1 MTIEN
6 IFQMDIIEEM
16 EQCFIDYSLSVITDR
31 ALPDVRDGLKPVH
44 KRILY
49 AMNDLGLTNN
59 KPHKKSARV
68 VGDVIGKYHPH
79 GDSSVYDAMV
89 RMAQDFSLRYPLVQ
103 GQGNFGTIDGDPAA
117 AMRYTE
123 ARMSKIAAEMLRDI
137 KKDTVDFR
145 PNFSE
150 DEEEPVVLPSR
161 IPNLLLNGTTG
172 IAVGMACS
180 FSPHHLGSTID
191 MITSRIKG
199 ESTTVE
205 DLVNVIKAPDFPTGG
220 LIINQ
225 NELLE
230 GYQTGRGRVR
240 LRGKYTVEKN
250 GKTRENLIFTEIPY
264 AVNKEKLIE
273 DIAKLCE
280 TKEIEGIADLRDESN
295 REGIRIVIE
304 LKKDVNPDVM
314 ANILF
319 SKTQLENTFSI
330 NFTCLVDGNPRVLNL
345 MEITDE
351 YIKHQKEVLTRR
363 TQFDLNKVQ
372 ARLHVLEGY
381 LKALEN
387 IDNIIRII
395 KGSANSLVARKIL
408 EEAYGFSEIQSKAIL
423 EMKLSKLTGLEKIEI
438 ENEINE
444 LTSLEE
450 KYLGILNDNSKLMEL
465 LLDELA
471 EIKDNYNDERR
482 TDFTQISTNKE
493 EKDIQ
498 FVQPEEMVVVMTRNG
513 NIKKIPASSFRVQRK
528 NGKGIKNYDEV
539 ILDVIKTNTIDTL
552 MFFTTYGKV
561 YRLLVDDVP
570 TGTNSSRGVA
580 VSTLIKVEPKE
591 EVIAFTSLHR
601 KTNAQFAV
609 FSTKLGMIK
618 KTNIEEY
625 ISTKRSAN
633 GIQAIKLKDGDAING
648 ITFLLDEQLLL
659 LTQKGKSIRFETNTI
674 APVGRMA
681 AGVIGIKLDK
691 DDEVVA
697 CLPVSKMTDNLA
709 IFTENGIG
717 KQTNI
722 KDFPLQGRGGKGTI
736 AYKPTDSTGLVVSGA
751 LVESSDNLLVVGDNT
766 TICISATD
774 IPTLSKSAIG
784 NMLIKDN
791 KVLSITKL

>member
-180 FSPHHLGSTID
+180 FPPHHLGSTID

-205 DLVNVIKAPDFPTGG
+205 DLVNIIKAPDFPTGG

-330 NFTCLVDGNPRVLNL
+330 NFTCLVDGNPKVLNL

-363 TQFDLNKVQ
+363 TKFDLNKVQ

-438 ENEINE
+438 ENEISE

-609 FSTKLGMIK
+609 F
-618 KTNIEEY
+618 
-625 ISTKRSAN
+625 
-633 GIQAIKLKDGDAING
+633 
-648 ITFLLDEQLLL
+648 
-659 LTQKGKSIRFETNTI
+659 
-674 APVGRMA
+674 
-681 AGVIGIKLDK
+681 
-691 DDEVVA
+691 
-697 CLPVSKMTDNLA
+697 
-709 IFTENGIG
+709 
-717 KQTNI
+717 
-722 KDFPLQGRGGKGTI
+722 
-736 AYKPTDSTGLVVSGA
+736 
-751 LVESSDNLLVVGDNT
+751 
-766 TICISATD
+766 
-774 IPTLSKSAIG
+774 
-784 NMLIKDN
+784 
-791 KVLSITKL
+791 

>member
-1 MTIEN
+1 MVN
-6 IFQMDIIEEM
+6 IISQDMIKEM

-49 AMNDLGLTNN
+49 AMNDLGLTSN

-89 RMAQDFSLRYPLVQ
+89 RMAQDFSLRYPLVE
-103 GQGNFGTIDGDPAA
+103 GQGNFGSIDGDPAA

-180 FSPHHLGSTID
+180 FPPHHLGSTID

-264 AVNKEKLIE
+264 TVNKEKLIE

-280 TKEIEGIADLRDESN
+280 EKEIEGIADLRDESN

-319 SKTQLENTFSI
+319 RKTQLENTFSI
-330 NFTCLVDGNPRVLNL
+330 NFTCLVDGNPKVLNL

-363 TQFDLNKVQ
+363 TKFDLNKVQ

-408 EEAYGFSEIQSKAIL
+408 EEAYRFSEIQSKAIL
-423 EMKLSKLTGLEKIEI
+423 DMKLSKLTGLEKIEI
-438 ENEINE
+438 ENEISE
-444 LTSLEE
+444 LTFLEE
-450 KYLGILNDNSKLMEL
+450 KYLGILNNNSKLMEL

-471 EIKDNYNDERR
+471 EIKDKYNDERR
-482 TDFTQISTNKE
+482 TEFTQISTNKE

-498 FVQPEEMVVVMTRNG
+498 FVQPEEVVVVMSKNG
-513 NIKKIPASSFRVQRK
+513 NIKKIPAKSFKIQK
-528 NGKGIKNYDEV
+528 KSGKGIKNHEDL
-539 ILDVIKTNTIDTL
+539 ILDAIKTNTIDTL
-552 MFFTTYGKV
+552 MFFTNMGKV

-570 TGTNSSRGVA
+570 TGTNAAKGTSIK
-580 VSTLIKVEPKE
+580 TLVKFESGE
-591 EVIAFTSLHR
+591 EVLAFTSLNR
-601 KTNAQFAV
+601 KTNAQYAIFT
-609 FSTKLGMIK
+609 TKLGMIK
-618 KTNIEEY
+618 KTHISEY
-625 ISTKRSAN
+625 TSNKRSSI
-633 GIQAIKLKDGDAING
+633 GVQAITLKENDSLSG
-648 ITFLLDEQLLL
+648 ITFLGEEQVLL
-659 LTQKGKSIRFETNTI
+659 LTKKGKSLRFETNKIT
-674 APVGRMA
+674 PVGRKGM
-681 AGVIGIKLDK
+681 GVIAMKLDEG
-691 DDEVVA
+691 DEI
-697 CLPVSKMTDNLA
+697 VSCIPILNDNDNVA
-709 IFTENGIG
+709 IFSTRGLG
-717 KQTNI
+717 KQVLL
-722 KDFPLQGRGGKGTI
+722 KDYPVQGRGGKGTI
-736 AYKPTDSTGLVVSGA
+736 TYKPTDSSGEVVGGV
-751 LVESSDNLLVVGDNT
+751 LINNTDNLLLVGNNS
-766 TICISATD
+766 TIAISASEVPQLGKTA
-774 IPTLSKSAIG
+774 LG
-784 NMLIKDN
+784 NILMKDN
-791 KVLSITKL
+791 ELISIIKL

>member
-1 MTIEN
+1 MVN
-6 IFQMDIIEEM
+6 IISQDMIKEM

-49 AMNDLGLTNN
+49 AMNDLGLTSN

-89 RMAQDFSLRYPLVQ
+89 RMAQDFSLRYPLVE
-103 GQGNFGTIDGDPAA
+103 GQGNFGSIDGDPAA

-180 FSPHHLGSTID
+180 FPPHHLGSTID

-264 AVNKEKLIE
+264 TVNKEKLIE

-280 TKEIEGIADLRDESN
+280 EKEIEGIADLRDESN

-319 SKTQLENTFSI
+319 RKTQLENTFSI
-330 NFTCLVDGNPRVLNL
+330 NFTCLVDGNPKVLNL

-363 TQFDLNKVQ
+363 TKFDLNKVQ

-408 EEAYGFSEIQSKAIL
+408 EEAYRFSEIQSKAIL
-423 EMKLSKLTGLEKIEI
+423 DMKLSKLTGLEKIEI
-438 ENEINE
+438 ENEISE
-444 LTSLEE
+444 LTFLEE
-450 KYLGILNDNSKLMEL
+450 KYLGILNNNSKLMEL

-471 EIKDNYNDERR
+471 EIKDKYNDERR
-482 TDFTQISTNKE
+482 TEFTQISTNKE

-498 FVQPEEMVVVMTRNG
+498 FVQPEEVVVVMSKNG
-513 NIKKIPASSFRVQRK
+513 NIKKIPAKSFKIQK
-528 NGKGIKNYDEV
+528 KSGKGIKNHEDL
-539 ILDVIKTNTIDTL
+539 ILDAIKTNTIDTL
-552 MFFTTYGKV
+552 MFFTNMGKV

-570 TGTNSSRGVA
+570 TGTNAAKGTSIK
-580 VSTLIKVEPKE
+580 TLVKFESGE
-591 EVIAFTSLHR
+591 EVLAFTSLNR
-601 KTNAQFAV
+601 KTNAQYAIFT
-609 FSTKLGMIK
+609 TKLGMIK
-618 KTNIEEY
+618 KTHISEY
-625 ISTKRSAN
+625 TSNKRSSI
-633 GIQAIKLKDGDAING
+633 GVQAITLKENDSLSG
-648 ITFLLDEQLLL
+648 ITFLGEEQVLL
-659 LTQKGKSIRFETNTI
+659 LTKKGKSLRFETSKIT
-674 APVGRMA
+674 PVGRKGM
-681 AGVIGIKLDK
+681 GVIAMKLDEG
-691 DDEVVA
+691 DEI
-697 CLPVSKMTDNLA
+697 VSCIPILNDNDNVA
-709 IFTENGIG
+709 IFSTRGLG
-717 KQTNI
+717 KQVLL
-722 KDFPLQGRGGKGTI
+722 KDYPVQGRGGKGTI
-736 AYKPTDSTGLVVSGA
+736 TYKPTDSSGEVVGGV
-751 LVESSDNLLVVGDNT
+751 LINNTDNLLLVGNNS
-766 TICISATD
+766 TIAISASEVPQLGKTA
-774 IPTLSKSAIG
+774 LG
-784 NMLIKDN
+784 NILMKDN
-791 KVLSITKL
+791 ELISIIKL

>member
-1 MTIEN
+1 MVN
-6 IFQMDIIEEM
+6 IISQDMIKEM

-49 AMNDLGLTNN
+49 AMNDLGLTSN

-89 RMAQDFSLRYPLVQ
+89 RMAQDFSLRYPLVE
-103 GQGNFGTIDGDPAA
+103 GQGNFGSIDGDPAA

-180 FSPHHLGSTID
+180 FPPHHLGSTID

-264 AVNKEKLIE
+264 TVNKEKLIE

-280 TKEIEGIADLRDESN
+280 EKEIEGIADLRDESN

-319 SKTQLENTFSI
+319 RKTQLENTFSI
-330 NFTCLVDGNPRVLNL
+330 NFTCLVDGNPKVLNL

-363 TQFDLNKVQ
+363 TQFDLNKIQ

-387 IDNIIRII
+387 IDNVIKII
-395 KGSANSLVARKIL
+395 KGSANSSVARKTL
-408 EEAYGFSEIQSKAIL
+408 EETYGFSEIQSKAIL
-423 EMKLSKLTGLEKIEI
+423 DMKLSKLTGLEKIEI
-438 ENEINE
+438 ENEIRE
-444 LTSLEE
+444 LTFLEE
-450 KYLGILNDNSKLMEL
+450 KYLGILNNNSKLMEL

-471 EIKDNYNDERR
+471 EIKDKYNDERR
-482 TDFTQISTNKE
+482 TEFTQISTNKE

-498 FVQPEEMVVVMTRNG
+498 FVQPEEVVVVMSKNG
-513 NIKKIPASSFRVQRK
+513 NIKKIPAKSFKIQK
-528 NGKGIKNYDEV
+528 KSGKGIKNHEDL
-539 ILDVIKTNTIDTL
+539 ILDAIKTNTIDTL
-552 MFFTTYGKV
+552 MFFTNMGKV

-570 TGTNSSRGVA
+570 TGTNAAKGTSIK
-580 VSTLIKVEPKE
+580 TLVKFESGE
-591 EVIAFTSLHR
+591 EVLAFTSLNR
-601 KTNAQFAV
+601 KTNAQYAIFT
-609 FSTKLGMIK
+609 TKLGMIK
-618 KTNIEEY
+618 KTHISEY
-625 ISTKRSAN
+625 TSNKRSSI
-633 GIQAIKLKDGDAING
+633 GVQAITLKENDSLSE
-648 ITFLLDEQLLL
+648 ITFLGEEQVLL
-659 LTQKGKSIRFETNTI
+659 LTKKGKSLRFETNKIT
-674 APVGRMA
+674 PVGRKGM
-681 AGVIGIKLDK
+681 GVIAMKLDEG
-691 DDEVVA
+691 DEI
-697 CLPVSKMTDNLA
+697 VSCIPILNDNDNVA
-709 IFTENGIG
+709 IFSTRGLG
-717 KQTNI
+717 KQVLL
-722 KDFPLQGRGGKGTI
+722 KDYPLQSRGGKGTI
-736 AYKPTDSTGLVVSGA
+736 TYKPTDSSGEVIGGV
-751 LVESSDNLLVVGDNT
+751 LINNTDNLLLVGNNS
-766 TICISATD
+766 TIAISASEV
-774 IPTLSKSAIG
+774 PQLSKTALG
-784 NMLIKDN
+784 NILMKDN
-791 KVLSITKL
+791 ELISIIKL

>member
-180 FSPHHLGSTID
+180 FPPHHLGSTID

-205 DLVNVIKAPDFPTGG
+205 DLVNVLKAPDFPTGG

-330 NFTCLVDGNPRVLNL
+330 NFTCLVNGNPRVLNL

-387 IDNIIRII
+387 IDNIIKII
-395 KGSANSLVARKIL
+395 KGSANSSVARKTL
-408 EEAYGFSEIQSKAIL
+408 EE
-423 EMKLSKLTGLEKIEI
+423 T
-438 ENEINE
+438 
-444 LTSLEE
+444 
-450 KYLGILNDNSKLMEL
+450 
-465 LLDELA
+465 
-471 EIKDNYNDERR
+471 
-482 TDFTQISTNKE
+482 
-493 EKDIQ
+493 
-498 FVQPEEMVVVMTRNG
+498 
-513 NIKKIPASSFRVQRK
+513 
-528 NGKGIKNYDEV
+528 
-539 ILDVIKTNTIDTL
+539 
-552 MFFTTYGKV
+552 
-561 YRLLVDDVP
+561 
-570 TGTNSSRGVA
+570 
-580 VSTLIKVEPKE
+580 
-591 EVIAFTSLHR
+591 
-601 KTNAQFAV
+601 
-609 FSTKLGMIK
+609 
-618 KTNIEEY
+618 
-625 ISTKRSAN
+625 
-633 GIQAIKLKDGDAING
+633 
-648 ITFLLDEQLLL
+648 
-659 LTQKGKSIRFETNTI
+659 
-674 APVGRMA
+674 
-681 AGVIGIKLDK
+681 
-691 DDEVVA
+691 
-697 CLPVSKMTDNLA
+697 
-709 IFTENGIG
+709 
-717 KQTNI
+717 
-722 KDFPLQGRGGKGTI
+722 
-736 AYKPTDSTGLVVSGA
+736 
-751 LVESSDNLLVVGDNT
+751 
-766 TICISATD
+766 
-774 IPTLSKSAIG
+774 
-784 NMLIKDN
+784 
-791 KVLSITKL
+791 

>member
-180 FSPHHLGSTID
+180 FPPHHLGSTID

-387 IDNIIRII
+387 IDNIIKII
-395 KGSANSLVARKIL
+395 KGSANSSVARKTL
-408 EEAYGFSEIQSKAIL
+408 EETYGFSEIQSKAIL

-438 ENEINE
+438 ENEISE

-528 NGKGIKNYDEV
+528 NGKGIKSREDITSCV
-539 ILDVIKTNTIDTL
+539 LRTNTIDSL
-552 MFFTTYGKV
+552 MIFSNKGV
-561 YRLLVDDVP
+561 MYRLLVDNIPV
-570 TGTNSSRGVA
+570 GTNSSQGQSIRSLVNMA
-580 VSTLIKVEPKE
+580 PDENPETMYSIYRDTDAKYVL
-591 EVIAFTSLHR
+591 FT
-601 KTNAQFAV
+601 
-609 FSTKLGMIK
+609 TKNGLVK
-618 KTNIEEY
+618 KTALEEY
-625 ISTKRSAN
+625 INTKKKT
-633 GIQAIKLKDGDAING
+633 GIVAISLREGD
-648 ITFLLDEQLLL
+648 
-659 LTQKGKSIRFETNTI
+659 S
-674 APVGRMA
+674 
-681 AGVIGIKLDK
+681 
-691 DDEVVA
+691 
-697 CLPVSKMTDNLA
+697 LA
-709 IFTENGIG
+709 
-717 KQTNI
+717 
-722 KDFPLQGRGGKGTI
+722 
-736 AYKPTDSTGLVVSGA
+736 SV
-751 LVESSDNLLVVGDNT
+751 
-766 TICISATD
+766 C
-774 IPTLSKSAIG
+774 
-784 NMLIKDN
+784 LIKDEPLTLITN
-791 KVLSITKL
+791 KGYSLTFNSDPHSIKSVYEITSALMNPFSKSV